1 MESQMNFEEGKEN
14 CKQRGKIRTFR
25 IKQHFAK
32 KVSNII
38 AL

>member
-14 CKQRGKIRTFR
+14 CKLKKIRTFW